1 MWNNQKMKFAAFIHN
16 DDTKCFHV
24 AVQGTHK
31 LIMVGRINSKDHALI
46 KRQWVGKKMNVI
58 GGKFKDEKKGVI
70 VKNNLHL
77 LLEVVRIFE
86 VLKFIIT

>member
-1 MWNNQKMKFAAFIHN
+1 
-16 DDTKCFHV
+16 
-24 AVQGTHK
+24 
-31 LIMVGRINSKDHALI
+31 MVGRINSKDHALI